1 MAFIPYL
8 QFSMSRLFSKCS
20 LMLWSNKCGLWCC
33 PNLSLH
39 PKNGRRFLQQIVSIF
54 VWSGILGIMASL
66 NDSKGSG
73 TFHMTMV
80 SEGSTQSK
88 DGWRVMGNEEKK
100 AALHEEMKRMNQL
113 PANSSYASHRLRVI
127 NKVLSLMSLQVQ
139 KLNLHLSYFFI
150 YLHKHLCNKWHLNTN
165 FLKS

>member
-1 MAFIPYL
+1 
-8 QFSMSRLFSKCS
+8 
-20 LMLWSNKCGLWCC
+20 
-33 PNLSLH
+33 
-39 PKNGRRFLQQIVSIF
+39 
-54 VWSGILGIMASL
+54 MASL

-127 NKVLSLMSLQVQ
+127 NKVLSLMSLQRTTSQ
-139 KLNLHLSYFFI
+139 DKELELLFAGLS
-150 YLHKHLCNKWHLNTN
+150 L
-165 FLKS
+165 